1 MQIGYEEWREPSK
14 VSNVTD
20 KEGSVA
26 VYPVEDLT
34 ISILKSTKTIISPK
48 SFRVYT
54 SVLDRKNFE
63 VDPDTDPT
71 FFFNTDPDSD
81 PDLTPD
87 PEMTR
92 FLSVW

>member
-34 ISILKSTKTIISPK
+34 ISI
-48 SFRVYT
+48 
-54 SVLDRKNFE
+54 
-63 VDPDTDPT
+63 
-71 FFFNTDPDSD
+71 
-81 PDLTPD
+81 
-87 PEMTR
+87 
-92 FLSVW
+92 